1 MGKKE
6 TMHLVNICTH
16 QSSIQ
21 HHQSLQILNKPI
33 ASDGTG
39 FLGLKEIL
47 DQQDEAKKDE
57 IMREMERRH
66 KEKMDLVRNI

>member
-1 MGKKE
+1 MY
-6 TMHLVNICTH
+6 
-16 QSSIQ
+16 SSVINTAPSIII
-21 HHQSLQILNKPI
+21 SLQILNKPI
-33 ASDGTG
+33 AYDGTG
-39 FLGLKEIL
+39 FLGVKEIL